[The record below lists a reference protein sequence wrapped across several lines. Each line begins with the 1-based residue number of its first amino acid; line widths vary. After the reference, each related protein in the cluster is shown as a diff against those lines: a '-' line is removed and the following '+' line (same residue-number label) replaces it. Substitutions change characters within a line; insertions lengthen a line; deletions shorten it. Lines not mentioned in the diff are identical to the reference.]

1 MSTNKDN
8 TNNLLLENP
17 RTHMHAQVCE
27 TERPDFQKTTTKKNL
42 YPLDFFLSPHHI
54 KKPFVFFL
62 SSKLI
67 DCLTVTE
74 TQCFIVKFI

>member
-17 RTHMHAQVCE
+17 RTHMYAQVCE
-27 TERPDFQKTTTKKNL
+27 RERLDFQKTTTKKNL
-42 YPLDFFLSPHHI
+42 YPLEFFLSPHHI
-54 KKPFVFFL
+54 NSCLFFF
-62 SSKLI
+62 SSTKLI
-67 DCLTVTE
+67 DCLTITE

>member
-54 KKPFVFFL
+54 K
-62 SSKLI
+62 
-67 DCLTVTE
+67 
-74 TQCFIVKFI
+74 